1 MYTLSIYTLSTYYLL
16 TALSTHYL
24 QLSTQEEEWLEAEL
38 ETVTSLISSEYLRV
52 DSEYQVFTA
61 TMAWIHHDIANRYN
75 NIFIRASNEGSRRFY
90 NNHG

>member
-1 MYTLSIYTLSTYYLL
+1 MSVNF
-16 TALSTHYL
+16 A
-24 QLSTQEEEWLEAEL
+24 QEEEWLEAEL

-75 NIFIRASNEGSRRFY
+75 NKFIRDSNEDSRRFY
-90 NNHG
+90 NQGEGLYVGPSPD